1 MNKINEI
8 FIKNMVCDRCVSSVN
23 NIFNN
28 LKIDYKFVSLGHYFI
43 NNFGGANHLELKAS
57 LNVNGFELIENS
69 NEMICSKIKTQ
80 LIQFL
85 NLESHEK
92 ISISKLLSENLNYS
106 YNYLSKIFSKHEKI
120 TIEKYYLKFKIEK
133 IKEFLSYNQLS
144 IKELA
149 YKFDY
154 NSVSHLSNHFKKET
168 GLSPSIYRKKNIER
182 KGLNQL

>member
-1 MNKINEI
+1 MNEI
-8 FIKNMVCDRCVSSVN
+8 LIKNMVCDRCVLSVN

-28 LKIDYKFVSLGHYFI
+28 LNIDYKFISLGYYHI
-43 NNFGGANHLELKAS
+43 NSLSKSTFLELKFS
-57 LNVNGFELIENS
+57 LIKNGFELIENA
-69 NEMICSKIKTQ
+69 NEMICSKIKSH
-80 LIQFL
+80 LIQFINSENHL
-85 NLESHEK
+85 K
-92 ISISKLLSENLNYS
+92 VSISKLLSENLNYS

-182 KGLNQL
+182 IGLNQL

>member
-1 MNKINEI
+1 MAMYTRSSKYFLYLLCNLMNTL
-8 FIKNMVCDRCVSSVN
+8 
-23 NIFNN
+23 NI
-28 LKIDYKFVSLGHYFI
+28 LQII
-43 NNFGGANHLELKAS
+43 T
-57 LNVNGFELIENS
+57 I
-69 NEMICSKIKTQ
+69 
-80 LIQFL
+80 IQFL
-85 NLESHEK
+85 NLESREK
-92 ISISKLLSENLNYS
+92 TSISKLLSENLNYS

-182 KGLNQL
+182 IGLNQL